1 MESEFTGLPRYVIA
15 FLYQMAH
22 YPEYLRWNVTE
33 GSHKITLTLTWNF
46 SCPAASAKRQTPLL
60 LKTGLWDRL
69 QRTLRRPDGSSVPPE
84 ISTFLQRTAG
94 EMSAETA
101 APGDHAAGRSAY
113 GASSSSSSSSKS
125 RKLSDALKEFRSR
138 RRMRSSLSLPDRIM
152 EPPTAAGVAAVSTPG
167 DESRTPSERRTAI
180 SYPTTPVRSPNV
192 NGGCPSA
199 AAAADALLLLRP
211 GSKTVSWPRLGDLLY
226 VAAAADSTG
235 RVARPAVTAGKAW
248 DHPPNE
254 TAKARPKADHSMI
267 FVQRA
272 SPDVASSS
280 SSFSRTDR
288 ELGGLSGPC
297 PREEGSSR
305 QRHASLGQ
313 ATIANPALNQ
323 TVRKCLDSCDKILFR
338 HSTTIT

>member
-1 MESEFTGLPRYVIA
+1 MESEFTGLPRYVIT

-46 SCPAASAKRQTPLL
+46 SCPVKRQTPHLL

-69 QRTLRRPDGSSVPPE
+69 QRTLRRPDGSVPPE

-94 EMSAETA
+94 DRSAEASASGDHTAGKSVYA
-101 APGDHAAGRSAY
+101 AP
-113 GASSSSSSSSKS
+113 SSKS

-138 RRMRSSLSLPDRIM
+138 RRMRASLSLPDRIM
-152 EPPTAAGVAAVSTPG
+152 EPPPSVAAAVSTPG
-167 DESRTPSERRTAI
+167 DESRTPSDRRTAI

-199 AAAADALLLLRP
+199 DALLLLRAD
-211 GSKTVSWPRLGDLLY
+211 SKTVSWPRLGDLLY
-226 VAAAADSTG
+226 DSTG
-235 RVARPAVTAGKAW
+235 HVARPVFSAGKAR

-254 TAKARPKADHSMI
+254 TTAKAKPKPDHPVI

-272 SPDVASSS
+272 SPDVAA
-280 SSFSRTDR
+280 SFSMTDHR
-288 ELGGLSGPC
+288 DEGCLPSPC
-297 PREEGSSR
+297 SRQEGGSSR
-305 QRHASLGQ
+305 QRHSSLGQ
-313 ATIANPALNQ
+313 ATAANPALNQ